1 MLLRAV
7 RRYLHVAGTAWFV
20 ACMVFVLVVSLRQAN
35 VRWAVLFPLAGPG
48 AMALF
53 VLISIYLFAIFR
65 GISGSNKLA
74 DEHPITSTRYYKAF
88 YVTTP
93 FWGSLAGCLAT
104 TEFRPIS
111 GFFLTLA
118 FGSLLMTFLVW
129 VVVDPAIGLLETLVF
144 PSARR
149 ALRRRKA
156 QERHASRARRQQRE
170 TLLQEVVEHR
180 REQADRLRALIEPKA
195 TRLAELLSAAGS
207 CDPKDVERRI
217 IALGLEAW
225 QIGGK
230 EGMRILYDMLMDRC
244 RRMGDVQR
252 IPSDLIP
259 SLWDGIGSWRTVQPA

>member
-7 RRYLHVAGTAWFV
+7 RRYLHVAGTAWFA

-48 AMALF
+48 ALVLF

-65 GISGSNKLA
+65 GISGSNKLT
-74 DEHPITSTRYYKAF
+74 DEHPITSSRYYKAF

-104 TEFRPIS
+104 TELRPIS
-111 GFFLTLA
+111 GLLLTVA

-129 VVVDPAIGLLETLVF
+129 VILDPAIGLVETLVF
-144 PSARR
+144 PSAHR
-149 ALRRRKA
+149 ALRRRKG
-156 QERHASRARRQQRE
+156 QERHAAKTRRQQRE

-180 REQADRLRALIEPKA
+180 KEQADRLRALIAPKA
-195 TRLAELLSAAGS
+195 ARLAEVLSVAGS
-207 CDPKDVERRI
+207 CDPEDVERRI

-230 EGMRILYDMLMDRC
+230 EGMRILYEIVLDRC
-244 RRMGDVQR
+244 SAMGAAQR
-252 IPSDLIP
+252 TLAELIS
-259 SLWDGIGSWRTVQPA
+259 SLWDGIGSWRTAQPA